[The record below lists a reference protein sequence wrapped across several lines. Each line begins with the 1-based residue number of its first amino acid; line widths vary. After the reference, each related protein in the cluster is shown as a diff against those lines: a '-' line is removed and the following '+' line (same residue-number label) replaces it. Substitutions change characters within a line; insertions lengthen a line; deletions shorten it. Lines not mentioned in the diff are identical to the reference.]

1 MKLATTTMVKLG
13 WLKLAGAK
21 AKTNIIGG
29 QTLTG
34 YSEEPADRYRFVVI
48 KMEKIVF

>member
-1 MKLATTTMVKLG
+1 MVKLG

-34 YSEEPADRYRFVVI
+34 YSEEPADHAGNVVT
-48 KMEKIVF
+48 KK